1 MNLTLAE
8 MIETYLGNTV
18 NDWRRLT
25 SGQWGI
31 TVDAAGW
38 PLHVGIALR
47 DGLLRIQAQVAASG
61 QIPAETLLWWNRKLV
76 LVKFS
81 TTQDGEPWL
90 QLDLTPS
97 VVDERQLDRMLGLF
111 VLTATQARET
121 IKSPV

>member
-47 DGLLRIQAQVAASG
+47 DGLLRIQSQVATSG

-97 VVDERQLDRMLGLF
+97 AVDERQLDRMLGLF